1 MRVFHCILCLG
12 GSRSR
17 EKHLQTFCFNITTCA
32 FYITVYFVFFS
43 PILCHAFLRY
53 DLLNAFTCERMC
65 PYLHL
70 SYSHAILREHSQRRV
85 GPPGPHHVHRQAA
98 VIELLF
104 GLQERVSVEP
114 DVSLRRRQNEP
125 LKTKAFDGVFV
136 QQQAIANKDS
146 AVQLQSS
153 EIRN

>member
-1 MRVFHCILCLG
+1 M
-12 GSRSR
+12 
-17 EKHLQTFCFNITTCA
+17 
-32 FYITVYFVFFS
+32 
-43 PILCHAFLRY
+43 
-53 DLLNAFTCERMC
+53 
-65 PYLHL
+65 
-70 SYSHAILREHSQRRV
+70 
-85 GPPGPHHVHRQAA
+85 
-98 VIELLF
+98 IELLF

-125 LKTKAFDGVFV
+125 LKAKAFDGVFV

>member
-1 MRVFHCILCLG
+1 
-12 GSRSR
+12 
-17 EKHLQTFCFNITTCA
+17 
-32 FYITVYFVFFS
+32 
-43 PILCHAFLRY
+43 
-53 DLLNAFTCERMC
+53 MC

-70 SYSHAILREHSQRRV
+70 SYSHAILREHSQRWV
-85 GPPGPHHVHRQAA
+85 GPPGPHHVHCQAA

-125 LKTKAFDGVFV
+125 LKAKVFDGVFV